1 MESIMNPK
9 VRKTETKKWRKPT
22 AKKVDIA
29 TVTKS
34 GPFAYQHEDP
44 FMNFYGPHAS

>member
-1 MESIMNPK
+1 MENIMKLKNR
-9 VRKTETKKWRKPT
+9 VTEIKKWQKPT

-34 GPFAYQHEDP
+34 GPFAYKNEDP
-44 FMNFYGPHAS
+44 FMNFYGPNQS